1 MRRRKPGAHDIAAEI
16 IRRSA
21 PAYSDGIV
29 PQACYVFVSD
39 PPTVQ
44 ERLQVLAARLQG
56 TDAVA
61 IPRRGMT
68 EEEWIARYC
77 VADESQ

>member
-1 MRRRKPGAHDIAAEI
+1 
-16 IRRSA
+16 
-21 PAYSDGIV
+21 
-29 PQACYVFVSD
+29 VSD